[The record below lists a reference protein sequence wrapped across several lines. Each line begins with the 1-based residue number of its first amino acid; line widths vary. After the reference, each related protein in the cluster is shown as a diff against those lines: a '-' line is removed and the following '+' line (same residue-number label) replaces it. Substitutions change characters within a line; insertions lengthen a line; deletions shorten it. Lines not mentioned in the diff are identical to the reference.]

1 MSCIKYEIH
10 IQTQEKDDM
19 MNDIYFLIIVE
30 IIMLAI
36 LCVFLDQKF
45 NELKK
50 SIEETKQRTPEGL

>member
-1 MSCIKYEIH
+1 
-10 IQTQEKDDM
+10 M
-19 MNDIYFLIIVE
+19 MDDIYFLIIVE

-50 SIEETKQRTPEGL
+50 SIEETKKRM